1 MGLGRGQGAV
11 HRRVTA
17 AGQNVRMEN
26 APACRDVLVADA
38 AIVAHHRFEG
48 SSEHP
53 LERAAYETWVSSHI
67 QSGAYLGR
75 VAEIDGRVVAGAG
88 LVLLD
93 WGPTRGNVGGL
104 CGRVVAVFTEP
115 AWRRRGLA
123 RGLVKQVIDRAAER
137 GVRDFRLAA
146 SADGAALYR
155 ALGFRPY
162 GAEMVFKA

>member
-1 MGLGRGQGAV
+1 
-11 HRRVTA
+11 
-17 AGQNVRMEN
+17 MEN
-26 APACRDVLVADA
+26 APACRDVLAADA
-38 AIVAHHRFEG
+38 AVVTRHRFDG
-48 SSEHP
+48 SSALP
-53 LERAAYETWVSSHI
+53 LECEAYETWVSARI
-67 QSGAYLGR
+67 RSGVYLGR
-75 VAEIDGRVVAGAG
+75 VAEIEGRVVAGAG

-93 WGPTRGNVGGL
+93 WGPTRGNAGGV
-104 CGRVVAVFTEP
+104 CGRVVAVFTES

-123 RGLVKQVIDRAAER
+123 SALVRQVMDRAAAQ